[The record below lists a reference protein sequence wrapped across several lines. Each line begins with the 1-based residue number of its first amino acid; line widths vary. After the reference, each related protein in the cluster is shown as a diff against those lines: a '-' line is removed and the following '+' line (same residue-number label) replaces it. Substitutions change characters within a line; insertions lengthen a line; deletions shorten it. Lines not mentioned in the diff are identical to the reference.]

1 MTDDSLQLSILH
13 DLGRHNECR
22 EGCLDLL
29 TEPRIPLWTRIQTL
43 QMVATLL
50 PPAPAEDCLNKAAGV
65 IEMMDPTSSMWQT
78 RLLKG
83 DNNKMF
89 ADLNGW
95 RSKKGLIGKD
105 LDGMEYGDISG
116 QPAAEYFELDRHRDY
131 LAADE
136 DEKAETATATANAGP
151 STPLVVRTKKDEELP
166 SPTDDQL
173 PSPTSSPTE
182 E

>member
-83 DNNKMF
+83 DNNKML

-95 RSKKGLIGKD
+95 RSKKGLIGMD
-105 LDGMEYGDISG
+105 LDGMEYGDIGG

-136 DEKAETATATANAGP
+136 DEKAETATATATANAGS
-151 STPLVVRTKKDEELP
+151 STPLVVRTKKDE
-166 SPTDDQL
+166 QL
-173 PSPTSSPTE
+173 LSPTSSPTE

>member
-1 MTDDSLQLSILH
+1 
-13 DLGRHNECR
+13 
-22 EGCLDLL
+22 
-29 TEPRIPLWTRIQTL
+29 
-43 QMVATLL
+43 
-50 PPAPAEDCLNKAAGV
+50 
-65 IEMMDPTSSMWQT
+65 MWQT

-95 RSKKGLIGKD
+95 RSKKGFIGKD
-105 LDGMEYGDISG
+105 LDGMEYGDIGG

-136 DEKAETATATANAGP
+136 DEKAETATATATVTANAGP
-151 STPLVVRTKKDEELP
+151 STPLVVRTKKDEQFP

>member
-1 MTDDSLQLSILH
+1 
-13 DLGRHNECR
+13 
-22 EGCLDLL
+22 
-29 TEPRIPLWTRIQTL
+29 
-43 QMVATLL
+43 MVATLL
-50 PPAPAEDCLNKAAGV
+50 PPAPAEDCLNKAADV
-65 IEMMDPTSSMWQT
+65 IAMMDPTSSMWQT

-83 DNNKMF
+83 DNNRMF

-95 RSKKGLIGKD
+95 RSKKGVTGKD

-116 QPAAEYFELDRHRDY
+116 QPAAEYFKLDRHKDY

-136 DEKAETATATANAGP
+136 DEKAEAATAAANAGP
-151 STPLVVRTKKDEELP
+151 STPLVVRANRDKEDEQLP
-166 SPTDDQL
+166 SPTDDKL